1 MFTFI
6 GYWGSLLWPLIV
18 IDNVDVKG
26 TVPLGLNQ
34 FIAQQGTQWNLM
46 MAAAMLAMVPSVVL
60 VVLLQKNLTRGL
72 LTTGF
77 GGR

>member
-1 MFTFI
+1 
-6 GYWGSLLWPLIV
+6 
-18 IDNVDVKG
+18 
-26 TVPLGLNQ
+26 VPLGLNQ

-46 MAAAMLAMVPSVVL
+46 MAAAMLAMVPSVLL
-60 VVLLQKNLTRGL
+60 VVLLQRHLTRGL